1 MRDLNKQE
9 PIPPFITPPW
19 RRGPHTYINSGANR
33 ARERHDHK
41 CAVNKSL
48 SIYTDG
54 SGIEGEIGSAAVCP
68 LTQQTRSVHMG
79 SDTLSTVYAA
89 ELQGI
94 SLALQIAKEYA
105 DGNGE
110 RKQIAIYTDNQAA
123 IWSIAKAEGRLGAY
137 ILADIAQQVLE
148 LQDKGYSVTVQ
159 WIPAHVGISRNE
171 AADQAAKEATGWRE
185 DGRRQQPA
193 DPPPQLY
200 PLRTTLRRW
209 CKTQAERAWI
219 SA

>member
-1 MRDLNKQE
+1 
-9 PIPPFITPPW
+9 
-19 RRGPHTYINSGANR
+19 
-33 ARERHDHK
+33 
-41 CAVNKSL
+41 
-48 SIYTDG
+48 
-54 SGIEGEIGSAAVCP
+54 VCP
-68 LTQQTRSVHMG
+68 STQQTGSVHIG

-94 SLALQIAKEYA
+94 SLALQIAQEYA
-105 DGNGE
+105 DESGE

-148 LQDKGYSVTVQ
+148 LQDKGHLVIVR
-159 WIPAHVGISRNE
+159 WIPAHVGIPGNE
-171 AADQAAKEATGWRE
+171 VADQAAKEATGWRE
-185 DGRRQQPA
+185 NGRRQQPA

-219 SA
+219 SAWREDKKGRATYRHTPTPTKKVLQLHERLSKRESPLLVQLRTEKIGLNDFLFN